1 MGLPL
6 KEVKPRRAAVIQ
18 LPHGV
23 LVRRPRRPGTKVG
36 DVTKAGKKKRCGVS
50 GMVFGRNSSLN
61 LRCKL
66 MTLPAVRGVYGV
78 TLTIDR
84 HYYEGPEQ
92 VRKFWALF
100 CPLWKRR
107 LEEGVSENTYFV
119 WRIELQKN
127 GTPHWHCIF
136 CADSERDVLH
146 FRRVYVE
153 AIKMF
158 FGYDAPLDAAV
169 NIRLLDDFSQAFGYV
184 SAHATKHKQE
194 QLGWRGRQWGML
206 FRTPGAKALYNASVV
221 NIKEIEEKLKAA
233 DEEYFKQLEE
243 KQDGDKELG
252 RTDIMHDIKGVFL
265 SEKSFF
271 RFRRALSRLLYA
283 RFRANKVFTC
293 KRLDRNKLRTRSS
306 RWQAF
311 RQVSQKCHYFAGPT
325 AARLLEVS

>member
-18 LPHGV
+18 LPHGI
-23 LVRRPRRPGTKVG
+23 LVRRPRRPGSKIG
-36 DVTKAGKKKRCGVS
+36 DVTKRPKVS
-50 GMVFGRNSSLN
+50 TTKDIMTFSRASALN

-84 HYYEGPEQ
+84 HYYKGPEQ

-136 CADSERDVLH
+136 CADTERDVLH
-146 FRRVYVE
+146 FRRVYIE
-153 AIKMF
+153 AVKMF
-158 FGYDAPLDAAV
+158 FGYDAPLEAAV
-169 NIRLLDDFSQAFGYV
+169 NIRLLDDFGQAFGYV
-184 SAHATKHKQE
+184 ASHATKHKQE

-206 FRTPGAKALYNASVV
+206 FRTPVAKELYKASVV
-221 NIKEIEEKLKAA
+221 SIKDIEAKLDAA
-233 DEEYFKQLEE
+233 DEAYFKRLDSNDKIDEE
-243 KQDGDKELG
+243 LD
-252 RTDIMHDIKGVFL
+252 RTDIMHDTRGIFL
-265 SEKSFF
+265 GDRCFF
-271 RFRRALSRLLYA
+271 RFRRVLCRLLYA
-283 RFRANKVFTC
+283 RFRSNGIFCC
-293 KRLDRNKLRTRSS
+293 KRLDRNRLRTCSS
-306 RWQAF
+306 KWQAW
-311 RQVSQKCHYFAGPT
+311 RQVSQKCHYFSGT
-325 AARLLEVS
+325 TSSRLLEVS

>member
-1 MGLPL
+1 MALPL

-23 LVRRPRRPGTKVG
+23 LVRRPRRPGTKIG
-36 DVTKAGKKKRCGVS
+36 DVSGLKKAKRCGKE
-50 GMVFGRNSSLN
+50 GMVFGRTSALN
-61 LRCKL
+61 LRSKL

-107 LEEGVSENTYFV
+107 LEEGISENTYFV

-136 CADSERDVLH
+136 CADTEKDVLH
-146 FRRVYVE
+146 FRRVYIE
-153 AIKMF
+153 AVKMF
-158 FGYDAPLDAAV
+158 FGYDAPLEAAV

-184 SAHATKHKQE
+184 ASHATKHKQE

-206 FRTPGAKALYNASVV
+206 FRTPAAKSLYKASVV
-221 NIKEIEEKLKAA
+221 DIKEIEAKLDAA
-233 DEEYFKQLEE
+233 DEAYFAEIEE
-243 KQDGDKELG
+243 KGGGDELD
-252 RTDIMHDIKGVFL
+252 RTDIMRHD
-265 SEKSFF
+265 
-271 RFRRALSRLLYA
+271 
-283 RFRANKVFTC
+283 
-293 KRLDRNKLRTRSS
+293 
-306 RWQAF
+306 
-311 RQVSQKCHYFAGPT
+311 
-325 AARLLEVS
+325 